1 MSRHPSRLLVP
12 VLVLLTL
19 FLLVPGGATAQP
31 WGESVLSAAE
41 RPEATPGLFS
51 QFWSLLSTLCSDNG
65 PGLDP
70 NGATGDTGSG
80 LEPNG

>member
-12 VLVLLTL
+12 VLALLTL
-19 FLLVPGGATAQP
+19 FLLLPGGATAQP
-31 WGESVLSAAE
+31 WGESVLSSAE

-51 QFWSLLSTLCSDNG
+51 QLWSLLSALWAETG

-70 NGATGDTGSG
+70 DGATGDTGPW
-80 LEPNG
+80 LDPNG